1 MFFVVTGKVVHCG
14 RSWCLGGGAKK
25 GEREVSRGK
34 EKKIGEEMIFLPT
47 SHPNFSSLKP

>member
-1 MFFVVTGKVVHCG
+1 VHCG